1 MSQRNELVE
10 FFKSRET
17 ILALLKEQ
25 GYDVSNYENQSINQ
39 VSAMHKEKQ
48 LDMLVE
54 SETGKK
60 AYVKYH
66 LAKTLSAT
74 NVYNYIDDLIN
85 IDEVLQKSDDI
96 IIIMKDEPTDSL
108 VKALKNIWK
117 QDSIFVTVHATKR
130 LLFNIL
136 NNELVPPHRIM
147 NEEET
152 EAFKEKFKI
161 TDLTVIPDIGRF
173 SPVALAIGMRPGQV
187 CEIMRA
193 SNTAIQV
200 PFYRVCSN

>member
-10 FFKSRET
+10 LFKSRET

-39 VSAMHKEKQ
+39 VSAMHKVKQ

-117 QDSIFVTVHATKR
+117 QDGIFVTVHATKR

-136 NNELVPPHRIM
+136 NHELVPPHRIM

-161 TDLTVIPDIGRF
+161 TDLTMIPDIGRF

>member
-136 NNELVPPHRIM
+136 NHELVPPHRIM

-161 TDLTVIPDIGRF
+161 TDLTMIPDIGRF

>member
-25 GYDVSNYENQSINQ
+25 GYDVSNYENQSMNQ

-85 IDEVLQKSDDI
+85 IDEVLEKSDDI

-117 QDSIFVTVHATKR
+117 QDGIFVTVHATTR

-136 NNELVPPHRIM
+136 NHELVPPHRIM

-152 EAFKEKFKI
+152 EGFKEKFKI
-161 TDLTVIPDIGRF
+161 TDLTMIPDIGRF

>member
-25 GYDVSNYENQSINQ
+25 GYDVSNYENQSMNQ

-117 QDSIFVTVHATKR
+117 QDGIFVTVHATKR

-136 NNELVPPHRIM
+136 NHELVPPHRIM

-161 TDLTVIPDIGRF
+161 TDLTMIPDIGRF

>member
-10 FFKSRET
+10 LFKSRET

-39 VSAMHKEKQ
+39 VSAMHKVKQ

-117 QDSIFVTVHATKR
+117 QDGIFVTVHATKR

-136 NNELVPPHRIM
+136 NHELVPPHRIM

-161 TDLTVIPDIGRF
+161 THLTMIPDIGRF

>member
-136 NNELVPPHRIM
+136 NHELVPPHRIM

-152 EAFKEKFKI
+152 EAFKDKFQI
-161 TDLTVIPDIGRF
+161 TDLTMIPDIGRF

>member
-1 MSQRNELVE
+1 M
-10 FFKSRET
+10 
-17 ILALLKEQ
+17 
-25 GYDVSNYENQSINQ
+25 
-39 VSAMHKEKQ
+39 
-48 LDMLVE
+48 
-54 SETGKK
+54 
-60 AYVKYH
+60 
-66 LAKTLSAT
+66 SAT

-117 QDSIFVTVHATKR
+117 QDGIFVTVHATKR

-136 NNELVPPHRIM
+136 NHELVPPHRIM

-161 TDLTVIPDIGRF
+161 TDLTMIPDIGRF

>member
-117 QDSIFVTVHATKR
+117 QDGIFVTVHATKR

-136 NNELVPPHRIM
+136 NHELVPPHRIM

>member
-25 GYDVSNYENQSINQ
+25 GYDVSNYENQSMNQ

-117 QDSIFVTVHATKR
+117 QDGIFVTVHATKR

-136 NNELVPPHRIM
+136 NHELVPPHRIM

-161 TDLTVIPDIGRF
+161 THLTMIPDIGRF

>member
-66 LAKTLSAT
+66 LSKTLSAT

-136 NNELVPPHRIM
+136 NHELVPPHRIM

-152 EAFKEKFKI
+152 EAFKDKFQI
-161 TDLTVIPDIGRF
+161 TDLTMIPDIGRF

-200 PFYRVCSN
+200 PFYRVCSD

>member
-25 GYDVSNYENQSINQ
+25 GYDVSNYENQSMNQ

-108 VKALKNIWK
+108 VKA
-117 QDSIFVTVHATKR
+117 
-130 LLFNIL
+130 
-136 NNELVPPHRIM
+136 
-147 NEEET
+147 
-152 EAFKEKFKI
+152 
-161 TDLTVIPDIGRF
+161 
-173 SPVALAIGMRPGQV
+173 
-187 CEIMRA
+187 
-193 SNTAIQV
+193 
-200 PFYRVCSN
+200 

>member
-25 GYDVSNYENQSINQ
+25 GYDVSNYENQSMNQ

-117 QDSIFVTVHATKR
+117 QDGIFVTVHATKR

-136 NNELVPPHRIM
+136 NHELVPPHRIM

-152 EAFKEKFKI
+152 EGFKEKFKI
-161 TDLTVIPDIGRF
+161 TDLTMIPDIGRF

>member
-17 ILALLKEQ
+17 ILALLKKQ
-25 GYDVSNYENQSINQ
+25 GYDVSNYENQGINQ

-117 QDSIFVTVHATKR
+117 QDGIFVTVHATKR

-136 NNELVPPHRIM
+136 NHELVPPHRIM

-161 TDLTVIPDIGRF
+161 TDLTMIPDIGRF

>member
-136 NNELVPPHRIM
+136 NHELVPPHRIM

>member
-136 NNELVPPHRIM
+136 NHELVPPHRIM

-152 EAFKEKFKI
+152 EAFKDKFQI
-161 TDLTVIPDIGRF
+161 TDLTMIPDIGRF

-200 PFYRVCSN
+200 PFYRVCSD

>member
-39 VSAMHKEKQ
+39 VSAMHKVKQ

-117 QDSIFVTVHATKR
+117 QDGIFVTVHATKR

-136 NNELVPPHRIM
+136 NHELVPPHRIM

-161 TDLTVIPDIGRF
+161 THLTMIPDIGRF

>member
-117 QDSIFVTVHATKR
+117 QDGIFVTVHATKR

-136 NNELVPPHRIM
+136 NHELVPPHRIM

-152 EAFKEKFKI
+152 EAFKDKFQI
-161 TDLTVIPDIGRF
+161 TDLTMIPDIGRF

-200 PFYRVCSN
+200 PFYRVCSD

>member
-25 GYDVSNYENQSINQ
+25 GYDVSNYENQSMNQ

-85 IDEVLQKSDDI
+85 IDEVLEKSDDI

-117 QDSIFVTVHATKR
+117 QDGIFVTVHATKR

-136 NNELVPPHRIM
+136 NHELVPPHRIM

-152 EAFKEKFKI
+152 EGFKEKFKI
-161 TDLTVIPDIGRF
+161 TDLTMIPDIGRF